1 MHSDRSFCSHHE
13 EGPAQSNEARIHA
26 EIARL
31 NARLDELEKNLL
43 AQMRRLQNEWAADL
57 KRLEF
62 RAEEMERRSKKLQ
75 LRLEAVERRLRFELA
90 RNQQPESGFD
100 KIGIA

>member
-1 MHSDRSFCSHHE
+1 MYTHGVRLSHHK
-13 EGPAQSNEARIHA
+13 EGSAQINEAHINA

-31 NARLDELEKNLL
+31 NARLDELEKKLL
-43 AQMRRLQNEWAADL
+43 AQIRRMQNEWAADF

-62 RAEEMERRSKKLQ
+62 RMDEMERRGKMLQ
-75 LRLEAVERRLRFELA
+75 LRLEAAERQLRFELA
-90 RNQQPESGFD
+90 RNQQPELGFD